1 MNEDNKSVEKNNDT
15 ALAAPVAARH
25 GLSAL
30 GTAEDMK
37 ARLMAN
43 AGRLRVVHDF
53 IADTFVEG
61 IDYGYADDRSKKKT
75 LLKPGAEK
83 VCKLF
88 NTTPMWEKDAD
99 TWEMIGGAAGTVC
112 YICRIVDN
120 STGLVIGEGRGA
132 EKVGN
137 KLRDANKAIKAA
149 EKCALVDAALYTF
162 NLSDMFTQDMVAP
175 RGELGAEKQELIARV
190 EDLRTGCDS
199 SMTNNQF
206 LHRVARDYLKGP
218 ADSVGAVRALRK
230 AIVED
235 GLYDLAT
242 GDRIPE

>member
-1 MNEDNKSVEKNNDT
+1 MENNNTNATPET
-15 ALAAPVAARH
+15 ALVAPEGAKH

-37 ARLMAN
+37 NRLMAN
-43 AGRLRVVHDF
+43 ADRLRVVHDF

-88 NTTPMWEKDAD
+88 NTTPQWAKDVD
-99 TWEMIGGAAGTVC
+99 TWQMLGEKAGVVC

-137 KLRDANKAIKAA
+137 KARDANKAIKAA

-162 NLSDMFTQDMVAP
+162 NLSDMFTQDMVTP
-175 RGELGAEKQELIARV
+175 RGDLGNEKSELVARV
-190 EDLRTGCDS
+190 EDLRTGCES

-206 LHRVARDYLKGP
+206 LHKVARNFLNGP
-218 ADSVGAVRALRK
+218 VDSVGAVRALRK
-230 AIVED
+230 AIVDD

-242 GDRIPE
+242 GDKIQ